1 MNRESSIQIQL
12 IENPTAEADRYPNL
26 FADNMQHGVM
36 SWLHSVDGETTLN
49 YASFIDGEWSAPGIV
64 HESTD
69 FFVNWADFPS
79 IVSYNGKPVAA
90 HWLKKV
96 DGGTFAY
103 HVQLSFYSED
113 GWSEP
118 ITPHLDRSPT
128 EHGFVSLLPLSED
141 RVLTVWLDG
150 RNMEGRSHSTPA
162 DRGLDGKSDLSH
174 AMTLRSAEITRSGE
188 ILNKNVIDD
197 AVCEC
202 CQTALHMAGNQAV
215 VVYRNRTEYEIR
227 DIATSRYNFEEG
239 KWTTPQI
246 VHDDNWEIAGCPVN
260 GPRVVGNQDKTAVIW
275 FTAANS
281 EMKSQVAVADNQTG
295 LYSDAIQVD
304 LGSTIGRVDAIMR
317 QNGDI
322 WVSWVETEQQEG
334 RIYLRKI
341 ASDGSLF
348 EPILVGVTESGRGS
362 GFPRM
367 MDTQGGIL
375 MAWTLTKPDFKIV
388 TAIVPV

>member
-1 MNRESSIQIQL
+1 
-12 IENPTAEADRYPNL
+12 
-26 FADNMQHGVM
+26 
-36 SWLHSVDGETTLN
+36 
-49 YASFIDGEWSAPGIV
+49 
-64 HESTD
+64 
-69 FFVNWADFPS
+69 
-79 IVSYNGKPVAA
+79 
-90 HWLKKV
+90 
-96 DGGTFAY
+96 
-103 HVQLSFYSED
+103 
-113 GWSEP
+113 
-118 ITPHLDRSPT
+118 
-128 EHGFVSLLPLSED
+128 LPLSED
-141 RVLTVWLDG
+141 RVLAVWLDG
-150 RNMEGRSHSTPA
+150 RNMGGRSHSTPD
-162 DRGLDGKSDLSH
+162 DRGMDGKVDLSH

-215 VVYRNRTEYEIR
+215 VVYRNRSEYEIR
-227 DIATSRYNFEEG
+227 DIATSRYNFVDG
-239 KWTTPQI
+239 SWTTPQI

-317 QNGDI
+317 RNGDI

-341 ASDGSLF
+341 ASDGSLS
-348 EPILVGVTESGRGS
+348 EPILAGVTESSRGS

-367 MDTQGGIL
+367 MDTQDGIL